1 MLLDDLNA
9 ALTEPV
15 GAEHVRHQLERQ
27 KRVLNRLGVEA
38 EAPVSDVDAL
48 VEERTVGLEEAYLE
62 EDPPQAQIFN
72 GERILGDFQ
81 KFVAGQR
88 RLNELRQLLTPGD
101 HVTARALDRAPTGR
115 PEQRKQHAHLRQVE
129 DAPSSR
135 PGLIALFALLGSRTF
150 QDDLRGKTLSQNRT
164 AEILHRSLLIEGEH
178 ADFSLKTWT
187 QADSLARLADT
198 FQIQADYHADPQNFL
213 SKATQRAAFVLQK
226 ISGAAKARPAYDQVL
241 DTADPAAALGSA
253 LPLEGGEEGL
263 RRAAAEDRFRHVHAE
278 FHWPAVVAPGSG
290 PYTRD
295 FWGVALGSVSK
306 SGFSTG
312 NARNVEKIQFA
323 SDSEAGLLETVAEP
337 LLRSLFDPEKRESP
351 FEGLERLI
359 SGLPFLADPARAGG
373 RPSLPPSL
381 ADLQLPDD
389 PLADKLV
396 RGPSAVRES
405 GFALRAPVRVHP
417 QLAFLSG
424 VSLAL

>member
-27 KRVLNRLGVEA
+27 KRVLSRLGVEA

-115 PEQRKQHAHLRQVE
+115 PEQRKQHARLRQVE

-150 QDDLRGKTLSQNRT
+150 
-164 AEILHRSLLIEGEH
+164 
-178 ADFSLKTWT
+178 
-187 QADSLARLADT
+187 
-198 FQIQADYHADPQNFL
+198 
-213 SKATQRAAFVLQK
+213 
-226 ISGAAKARPAYDQVL
+226 
-241 DTADPAAALGSA
+241 
-253 LPLEGGEEGL
+253 
-263 RRAAAEDRFRHVHAE
+263 
-278 FHWPAVVAPGSG
+278 
-290 PYTRD
+290 
-295 FWGVALGSVSK
+295 
-306 SGFSTG
+306 
-312 NARNVEKIQFA
+312 
-323 SDSEAGLLETVAEP
+323 
-337 LLRSLFDPEKRESP
+337 
-351 FEGLERLI
+351 
-359 SGLPFLADPARAGG
+359 
-373 RPSLPPSL
+373 
-381 ADLQLPDD
+381 
-389 PLADKLV
+389 
-396 RGPSAVRES
+396 
-405 GFALRAPVRVHP
+405 
-417 QLAFLSG
+417 
-424 VSLAL
+424 